1 MSIDEQK
8 ELLIPIENPKTKKI
22 EKVDYSD
29 LNEFFKKHLIDLDNR
44 LNPKSAQKE
53 ENSEENL
60 EKSPEK
66 SPEKNSSDISEADML
81 SQIVDDS
88 DDLPF

>member
-1 MSIDEQK
+1 MS
-8 ELLIPIENPKTKKI
+8 KK
-22 EKVDYSD
+22 SSSSL

-60 EKSPEK
+60 EKSPK
-66 SPEKNSSDISEADML
+66 KNSSDISEADML

>member
-1 MSIDEQK
+1 M
-8 ELLIPIENPKTKKI
+8 
-22 EKVDYSD
+22 
-29 LNEFFKKHLIDLDNR
+29 NEYFKKHLIDLDNR

-60 EKSPEK
+60 EE
-66 SPEKNSSDISEADML
+66 NSSDVSEADML

>member
-1 MSIDEQK
+1 
-8 ELLIPIENPKTKKI
+8 
-22 EKVDYSD
+22 
-29 LNEFFKKHLIDLDNR
+29 LIDLDNR

-60 EKSPEK
+60 EKSPK
-66 SPEKNSSDISEADML
+66 KNSSNISEADML

>member
-1 MSIDEQK
+1 LSIDEQK

-53 ENSEENL
+53 ENLEE
-60 EKSPEK
+60 
-66 SPEKNSSDISEADML
+66 NSSDISEADML